1 MLVVSLWP
9 AMKLGSEFMPNLNE
23 GTLFYMPTTLP
34 GLSVTKA
41 AVLVQTQDKIIKSF
55 PEVASVWGKAG
66 RASTATD
73 PAPTQMFETVINL
86 KPESEWRP
94 GMTVDKLIAEMDKA
108 LQFPGVSNAWTMPI
122 KARIDMLSTGIR
134 TPVGVKVLGTDLAEM
149 EKLARQIEAVI
160 RTVPG
165 TTSAYAERAIG
176 GYYLNIDPD
185 RAQLARYGLMVGDLQ
200 NLIAMALGAEPVT
213 TTVEGRER
221 YSGSIRYPRD
231 YRSDPQAIASQ
242 VLIPLYGGGTVPLG
256 EVAKVS
262 LAPGPSSI
270 RTENAQLAGY
280 IYVDFR
286 DRDLGG
292 YVADAQRA
300 VATQIKFPPGYYVTW
315 SGQFE
320 YLERAKARLRLVVP
334 FTVLLIF
341 LLLYLNFWNVSE
353 TLIVMLSVP
362 FSLVGGFWLIW
373 GLGFNLWVAAGAGFN
388 SLGCLGGRTWVGTL
402 VYLDSAMKE
411 LRAERVAEGRAFS
424 GDDLYAA
431 IMTDAVER
439 VRPKLMTVGAI
450 MAGVL
455 PDLLGRGPRGGVVQR
470 PAGPENR
477 GMGGWAPFLLVGIS
491 AGYVV
496 L

>member
-1 MLVVSLWP
+1 M
-9 AMKLGSEFMPNLNE
+9 
-23 GTLFYMPTTLP
+23 
-34 GLSVTKA
+34 
-41 AVLVQTQDKIIKSF
+41 
-55 PEVASVWGKAG
+55 
-66 RASTATD
+66 
-73 PAPTQMFETVINL
+73 
-86 KPESEWRP
+86 
-94 GMTVDKLIAEMDKA
+94 
-108 LQFPGVSNAWTMPI
+108 
-122 KARIDMLSTGIR
+122 
-134 TPVGVKVLGTDLAEM
+134 
-149 EKLARQIEAVI
+149 
-160 RTVPG
+160 
-165 TTSAYAERAIG
+165 
-176 GYYLNIDPD
+176 
-185 RAQLARYGLMVGDLQ
+185 
-200 NLIAMALGAEPVT
+200 
-213 TTVEGRER
+213 
-221 YSGSIRYPRD
+221 SIRYPRD

-362 FSLVGGFWLIW
+362 FSLVGGFWLMW
-373 GLGFNLWVAAGAGFN
+373 WLGFNLSVAAAVGFIALAGVAAETGVVM
-388 SLGCLGGRTWVGTL
+388 LI
-402 VYLDSAMKE
+402 YLDSAMKE
-411 LRAERVAEGRAFS
+411 LRAERVAEGRAFT

-431 IMTDAVER
+431 IMTGAVER
-439 VRPKLMTVGAI
+439 VRPKMMTVCAI
-450 MAGVL
+450 MAGLLPIMWSHGTGAEVMQRIAVPMIGGMVSSTVL
-455 PDLLGRGPRGGVVQR
+455 TLIVIPAIYAVVKSTSLRLPRL
-470 PAGPENR
+470 
-477 GMGGWAPFLLVGIS
+477 APSFQQP
-491 AGYVV
+491 
-496 L
+496 